1 MAGRSHILIV
11 EDEPLI
17 VEVLLGTLE
26 VEYCVSSAS
35 TVREALAS
43 LRSHKVDVVV
53 LDSILPDG
61 RGAEV
66 ACVAET
72 LGAAVI
78 EMSGYPQAMA
88 DLERSG
94 RPHLWKPFGPELLLA
109 TITNALLRNGKAS
122 P

>member
-1 MAGRSHILIV
+1 MADRSHILIV

-17 VEVLLGTLE
+17 VEVLQGTLE
-26 VEYCVSSAS
+26 VEYRVSSAS

-43 LRSHKVDVVV
+43 LRTRKVDVVL

-66 ACVAET
+66 ACVAEMQ
-72 LGAAVI
+72 GAAVI

-94 RPHLWKPFGPELLLA
+94 RPHLCKPFGPELLLS
-109 TITNALLRNGKAS
+109 TITKALLHNGKAG